1 MAQELKLGFE
11 FEFDDR
17 VTENRKTRQW
27 QVWLVLF
34 RRPLKLRFSVNMNLG
49 KLTKKKKNDQLSELP
64 GHSEASSLLLELRQF
79 LISI

>member
-34 RRPLKLRFSVNMNLG
+34 RRPLKLSFSVNMNLG
-49 KLTKKKKNDQLSELP
+49 KLTKKKKKMT
-64 GHSEASSLLLELRQF
+64 SSVNSQDILKLHHY
-79 LISI
+79 S

>member
-49 KLTKKKKNDQLSELP
+49 KLTKKKKK
-64 GHSEASSLLLELRQF
+64 
-79 LISI
+79 